1 MTGTPDAQ
9 GAGGHRSLGGFV
21 MFARAARVVS
31 SLVCVALPLV
41 AQAPAAARFDS
52 TWFAGMKWRE
62 IGPFRGGRVATVAG
76 DPANALVFY
85 AGVTGGGVWKTTDA
99 GLTWKPVTDG
109 QISSGSIGALAVAEA
124 DPNVVYV
131 GSGESTLRGNVSPGD
146 GMYRSTD
153 AGKTWAKIGL
163 ADAGQIAR
171 IAVHPKD
178 ADLVYVAVIGHV
190 FAPNPTRGVYRSK
203 DGGKTWQK
211 ILSKND
217 STGAIDLWLDPQNPR
232 IVYAALWQAQRT
244 PWSFSSGGAGS
255 GLYKST
261 DGGDSWTELTRNK
274 GLPH

>member
-1 MTGTPDAQ
+1 
-9 GAGGHRSLGGFV
+9 
-21 MFARAARVVS
+21 MFARAARIVA
-31 SLVCVALPLV
+31 SLALVALPLV
-41 AQAPAAARFDS
+41 AQRRPPAQAAAPAATFDS

-62 IGPFRGGRVATVAG
+62 IGPFRGGRVAAVAG
-76 DPANALVFY
+76 DPANQLVFY

-109 QISSGSIGALAVAEA
+109 QITSGSIGAVAVADA

-131 GSGESTLRGNVSPGD
+131 GSGENTLRGNVSPGD

-153 AGKTWAKIGL
+153 AGKTWSKIGL

-217 STGAIDLWLDPQNPR
+217 STGAIDRARPAEPAHR
-232 IVYAALWQAQRT
+232 VRRAVAGAAHAVGLLVGRGGQR
-244 PWSFSSGGAGS
+244 PVQVDRW
-255 GLYKST
+255 
-261 DGGDSWTELTRNK
+261 RR
-274 GLPH
+274 